1 MPITDLTGTMW
12 KWNYSTSQEQCNF
25 YPDSTDVTKL
35 ITFSSN
41 GESFS
46 SMSFYRSGD
55 GDENIVNYGSAVDYA
70 HYIWYS
76 DADGSEYDFKEQY
89 RIFTI
94 IGGTD
99 AQNAQLIGW
108 ITDNATQ
115 ILPVYTY
122 DLTQLSLSVGDYSIT
137 AIAKKTG
144 YRNSLASNSVSY
156 EVGHHITISNSI
168 KGDFEVYDGNNE
180 STGILL
186 GSGDGV
192 YAIGSGYML
201 IDSDKQIASTGTTS
215 GGIVYT
221 PSLSDDHNAVFTVI
235 ADGSI
240 TYGDWNCMI
249 EGTKITLAD
258 RTTKNIED
266 ITYDDELLV
275 WDFYKGEFGTA
286 KPMWIAQEKIA
297 DYYYQVDIEGGTT
310 LNLVGSNGKSHRLY
324 DYEDKQFNYPQDMGR
339 HHTIDQNC
347 RGLHIENITKIDNPV
362 KYYNIITNDHYNL
375 YAEGI
380 LTSCR
385 LSNRYGIAQPFSRT
399 LTQMKYDLDDVRMT
413 EEEVQEYIS
422 KLDK

>member
-1 MPITDLTGTMW
+1 
-12 KWNYSTSQEQCNF
+12 
-25 YPDSTDVTKL
+25 
-35 ITFSSN
+35 
-41 GESFS
+41 
-46 SMSFYRSGD
+46 
-55 GDENIVNYGSAVDYA
+55 
-70 HYIWYS
+70 
-76 DADGSEYDFKEQY
+76 
-89 RIFTI
+89 
-94 IGGTD
+94 
-99 AQNAQLIGW
+99 
-108 ITDNATQ
+108 
-115 ILPVYTY
+115 
-122 DLTQLSLSVGDYSIT
+122 
-137 AIAKKTG
+137 
-144 YRNSLASNSVSY
+144 
-156 EVGHHITISNSI
+156 
-168 KGDFEVYDGNNE
+168 
-180 STGILL
+180 
-186 GSGDGV
+186 
-192 YAIGSGYML
+192 
-201 IDSDKQIASTGTTS
+201 
-215 GGIVYT
+215 
-221 PSLSDDHNAVFTVI
+221 
-235 ADGSI
+235 
-240 TYGDWNCMI
+240 MI